1 MITQT
6 YEIEQSEQAKRSV
19 DTAMKEL
26 KISQFLHQ
34 ANIRMVRGNLC
45 GALATLITVIF
56 MKCTMYQLLNSKDK
70 WNYSSKNTYY
80 RLLNDKSFN
89 WFKFLFL
96 LTEFVI
102 SRFSRLTNDDRP
114 GLFVI
119 DDSTIHKDR
128 SKKAELLAKTYDHV
142 IGKFCKGYTLLTLGW
157 TDGFSFVPVTFNM
170 LSSPNK
176 GNRYNEISDTID
188 HRTNAYKFRKE
199 SMMHKPDAVIVMLER
214 ALKAGIFAKYVLM
227 DTWFTTSPLI
237 GRIRQLGLHVIGMV
251 KIGNQRYMYNGKKC
265 TLEHLYHLSWKHAH
279 SNVLGSIQVATKAGT
294 PVKLV
299 FIRNRNKR
307 SEWLCILSTDLT
319 LDAEE
324 VVRLYGNRWSIECF
338 FKASKSCLKL
348 GKEYQNRDYST
359 TVSSTAIV
367 FTRYILLEWIRRK
380 ENDDRTYGEL
390 FLLLCDE
397 VRDMT
402 YEEAIKELL
411 LLIWDGAKTFG
422 NRITKMI
429 ESKVTEWVES
439 QHRFYGLLEVF
450 LNWES

>member
-6 YEIEQSEQAKRSV
+6 HEIEQSEQAKRSV
-19 DTAMKEL
+19 DAAMKEL

-102 SRFSRLTNDDRP
+102 SRFSRLTNADRP

-251 KIGNQRYMYNGKKC
+251 KIGNQRYMYNGKKR

-338 FKASKSCLKL
+338 FKASKS
-348 GKEYQNRDYST
+348 
-359 TVSSTAIV
+359 
-367 FTRYILLEWIRRK
+367 
-380 ENDDRTYGEL
+380 
-390 FLLLCDE
+390 
-397 VRDMT
+397 
-402 YEEAIKELL
+402 
-411 LLIWDGAKTFG
+411 
-422 NRITKMI
+422 
-429 ESKVTEWVES
+429 
-439 QHRFYGLLEVF
+439 
-450 LNWES
+450 